1 VNAIKDLLHTVGDH
15 VGGAVSVRNVFGEAI
30 QAEGRTI
37 VPVARVHLGFG
48 AGGGGAKEGQ
58 IGDGSGGG
66 GGGRATPVGVVEV
79 TAASTRLIRF
89 HLWRPVAV
97 AASTAFLAGF
107 LLGWR
112 RRRG

>member
-1 VNAIKDLLHTVGDH
+1 VNSIKDLLETVGGH

-30 QAEGRTI
+30 HAEGRTI

-48 AGGGGAKEGQ
+48 AGGGGAKQGQ
-58 IGDGSGGG
+58 VMDGSGGG
-66 GGGRATPVGVVEV
+66 GGGRATPVGVVEI
-79 TAASTRLIRF
+79 TAGSTRLIRF
-89 HLWRPVAV
+89 QPWRPVAL
-97 AASTAFLAGF
+97 AASTAFLAGL